1 MKGLKFKSSNS
12 IKTKRIILSVVTIIE
27 LIALLLTMTFAWFE
41 GLTSLE
47 IKGENLSTAG
57 GLKSKFIVGE
67 GPAYMNTAELNEFF
81 HKQSFDKLSP
91 VSSMDGDNF
100 YAITSSTG
108 EIPASQK
115 EYLAAVNN
123 KTAKF
128 RKLSDE
134 EKLSSI
140 VYFQFELAADS
151 SDTDFWFK
159 NQPTIKIGDTTL
171 NSENNPFRISIDDG
185 TGAASSTANN
195 YLFTTCTQWP
205 GGNRANMKAVKSIDA
220 NGYATLNSS
229 SELITN
235 FVNSCVFGEEINNDG
250 EYKLFTVPKGQSKII
265 TVAIWIEAFDPAYN
279 ENIIRPG
286 ATVDINIE
294 FCSSWDVVDKMVFRD
309 FTSDQWVDTVDEDQI
324 NKPMKFGIANLGSSS
339 NYYYPFEYDA
349 DNKQWTADIPRA
361 VQKIK
366 FIWQGVNDTSHED
379 AVWQSDTE
387 RGNKKVFTAFGS
399 SAGIWYDGDVDHITF
414 SDYTSEHW
422 VNNYNPKMRA
432 QITYDNN
439 IMEYS
444 MTDAPT
450 KDSAGKNVWG
460 MFIPKA
466 VDKVIFNRCNRSD
479 ETEAF
484 NTWDGKER
492 NGHTKYYAI
501 DGGTVE
507 VVQGTAIYLS
517 MPLSLYNKNYNFN
530 DSSNP
535 AITFTSTNNI
545 TAVESARNS
554 GALQNMPKS
563 NYVTSGQ
570 HCDTWPGT
578 NGEMKELK
586 RTTSNIYFVYYLDYK
601 LTDGTYL
608 TFWSKT
614 HVNSNGGFNNI
625 DNNVSMLPAVQYKE
639 GYNQFAISGFTQFT
653 NSEFGNSCYVVSSYQ
668 TAKYSGSD
676 GNVTKPGKEQKGQW
690 GAPDLPKG
698 TYQTY
703 FVQTLDNANSKVTA
717 TFEYYGVEHTVE
729 FTQNS
734 SDTRKWWSATGAI
747 PDDVTVITFTDSAG
761 NKWTSATSG
770 TRSKATNYYY
780 ATTSSTGLWS
790 ANIEPP
796 EGYKTYFVPPSGN
809 TASTVTAIYT
819 YKGVE
824 FSTTLTKGTN
834 GYWATQSIPNEATSI
849 NFTDGTNTWKTGTG
863 RTSTNCYYM
872 ASSNTAGEWGKPVVY
887 KTIYLKPDSN
897 LWDQAGAWFWA
908 HAWNDDESVLA
919 DVKMTAVSGQS
930 GLYSVEIPEEA
941 TNILFVRM
949 NPAYT
954 DVSYTGKWDQTVDL
968 KIPSDSNTFTITSW
982 DNGTWDEVEE
992 PEPDPDPEP
1001 EEGVLYLKPNSNWTQ
1016 SNARFAAYF
1025 FNNSTNKNTWVS
1037 MTANGDGTYK
1047 VTIPDGTWPNVIF
1060 CRMNPST
1067 TANNWDK
1074 GVKWNQTSDLTIPTD
1089 GKNLYTVKDG
1099 TWDKGGGSWSTK

>member
-1 MKGLKFKSSNS
+1 MKGLKFKSNNS
-12 IKTKRIILSVVTIIE
+12 IKTKSIILSVVTIIE

-67 GPAYMNTAELNEFF
+67 GTDYQTTAELNEFF

-100 YAITSSTG
+100 YAITTG
-108 EIPASQK
+108 ETPESQAD
-115 EYLAAVNN
+115 YITAVQNN
-123 KTAKF
+123 DITF
-128 RKLSDE
+128 RQLSDE

-140 VYFQFELAADS
+140 VYFQFEIFSDS

-159 NQPTIKIGDTTL
+159 KLPAVKINGTEL
-171 NSENNPFRISIDDG
+171 NSENNPFRFSIDDG
-185 TGAASSTANN
+185 TGANPSMANN
-195 YLFTTCTQWP
+195 YIFTTCTQWP
-205 GGNRANMKAVKSIDA
+205 GNNRANMRAVKSIDA
-220 NGYATLNSS
+220 NGYATLNAS

-235 FVNSCVFGEEINNDG
+235 LAESCVFGTESNNDG
-250 EYKLFTVPKGQSKII
+250 QYKLFTVPKGQSKII
-265 TVAIWIEAFDPAYN
+265 TIAIWIEAFDPAYN
-279 ENIIRPG
+279 ENIIPPG
-286 ATVDINIE
+286 ATVDIDIQ
-294 FCSSWDVVDKMVFRD
+294 FCSSWDVVDEMVFRD
-309 FTSDQWVDTVDEDQI
+309 YTSDQWVDTVDEDQSD
-324 NKPMKFGIANLGSSS
+324 KSMKFGAANLDSPD
-339 NYYYPFEYDA
+339 NYYYPFEYDSA
-349 DNKQWTADIPRA
+349 NKQWTADVPRA
-361 VQKIK
+361 VQNIK

-422 VNNYNPKMRA
+422 VNNDNPKMKA

-450 KDSAGKNVWG
+450 QDSAGKNVWG

-492 NGHTKYYAI
+492 NGHTQYYAI

-530 DSSNP
+530 DNSKP
-535 AITFTSTNNI
+535 AISFTSTQNI
-545 TAVESARNS
+545 SNVEAARNS
-554 GALQNMPKS
+554 GALQNMPYS

-586 RTTSNIYFVYYLDYK
+586 RTTSNIYFVYYLDYE

-653 NSEFGNSCYVVSSYQ
+653 DSEFGSGCYVVSSYQ

-729 FTQNS
+729 FTQS
-734 SDTRKWWSATGAI
+734 TSDTRKWWSATGAI

-770 TRSKATNYYY
+770 TRSKTTNYYY

-790 ANIEPP
+790 ANIVPP
-796 EGYKTYFVPPSGN
+796 EGYTTYFVPPSGN

-819 YKGVE
+819 YNGVE
-824 FSTTLTKGTN
+824 FTTTLTKGTD
-834 GYWATQSIPNEATSI
+834 GYWSTQAIPNNATSI
-849 NFTDGTNTWKTGTG
+849 VFKDNQNHTWTTGSG

-872 ASSNTAGEWGKPVVY
+872 TTSNTAGAWGKPATPTR
-887 KTIYLKPDSN
+887 TIYLKLSDN
-897 LWDQAGAWFWA
+897 WKADNAWFWV
-908 HAWNDDESVLA
+908 HAWGGEETVDI
-919 DVKMTAVSGQS
+919 KMTAVSGQS
-930 GLYSVEIPEEA
+930 DTYSVEIPEDS
-941 TNILFVRM
+941 TQIIFVRM
-949 NPAYT
+949 NPAY
-954 DVSYTGKWDQTVDL
+954 SAISWDSAQGLWNQTVDL
-968 KIPSDSNTFTITSW
+968 TIPSDSDTFTITSST
-982 DNGTWDEVEE
+982 NGTWYEVEE
-992 PEPDPDPEP
+992 PEPASN
-1001 EEGVLYLKPNSNWTQ
+1001 VVYLKPNSNWT
-1016 SNARFAAYF
+1016 SANAWFAIYVWDGTGNEKWVKMEASSTSGVYQCEVPDGY
-1025 FNNSTNKNTWVS
+1025 STN
-1037 MTANGDGTYK
+1037 
-1047 VTIPDGTWPNVIF
+1047 IIF
-1060 CRMNPST
+1060 CRMNPAST
-1067 TANNWDK
+1067 SLGWSN
-1074 GVKWNQTSDLTIPTD
+1074 VWNQTNDLTIQTN
-1089 GKNLYTVKDG
+1089 GNNMYTVASG
-1099 TWDKGGGSWSTK
+1099 TWSKGGGTWGKFS